1 MKKTTVLI
9 AALAAIPL
17 ASSAAEPAG
26 VASTTDARTAVAAK
40 LSPDRILAL
49 RRSLSRQI
57 AVYDAAEGAMR
68 APTPAEIE
76 ALGLPPTS
84 GAPTSFRLRVG
95 GIGARTD
102 ASQISLLVVEQGA
115 DGKPVVRHA
124 DDTRKEAGH
133 AR

>member
-1 MKKTTVLI
+1 MKSTILV

-26 VASTTDARTAVAAK
+26 NASTAVARTAVATK

-49 RRSLSRQI
+49 RRSMGAQI

-84 GAPTSFRLRVG
+84 GAPATFRLRGG

-102 ASQISLLVVEQGA
+102 ASQISLLVVEKGA

-124 DDTRKEAGH
+124 GDARKEAGH
-133 AR
+133 AH